1 MVNESV
7 AHRMVTSAVLGAA
20 AGTGLALVVAMTIVV
35 YRYYALRRRGKDW
48 SQLER
53 FGDTS
58 LLGADWSG
66 LRKSK
71 PHQTIYTVTQKVSAV
86 SVTLIASSV

>member
-1 MVNESV
+1 
-7 AHRMVTSAVLGAA
+7 MVTSAVLGAA

-58 LLGADWSG
+58 LLGGDWSFFNNINPN
-66 LRKSK
+66 KE
-71 PHQTIYTVTQKVSAV
+71 IYTVTQKVSASFIH
-86 SVTLIASSV
+86 SVTFQLLWKERYA

>member
-1 MVNESV
+1 
-7 AHRMVTSAVLGAA
+7 MVTSAVLGAA
-20 AGTGLALVVAMTIVV
+20 TGTGLALVVAMTIVV

-58 LLGADWSG
+58 LLRGDWSSFK
-66 LRKSK
+66 KSK
-71 PHQTIYTVTQKVSAV
+71 PHHPVYTVTHKVSASFIH
-86 SVTLIASSV
+86 SVTFQLLWKERYA